1 MENPHVSAPDSVYVK
16 EQLDMIL
23 EKNFR
28 KLDQI
33 DVLGHTLPLDM
44 VTVASLHLLAE
55 RENEIEE
62 ENADKRRYDKNTFLN
77 DLAEMGFEVD
87 EDLMSKLQNIIDQ
100 GFVEINA
107 EGGYHTRL
115 EAMEMVSHINRM
127 FPGMPGMN
135 LVAYIL
141 QTLEEILSGRKEC
154 DDGLEQFDKALVS
167 RGKPLTFVHLRTE
180 KRTESQRAQE
190 RIKRAIEREEFK
202 KASEKLKAI
211 NSEKLSRLRASILR
225 EKDPMVVTKRAIGA
239 DEIRIKEISP
249 QKIKEARE
257 RERLEKERLEAERL
271 ERERLELERKRQEL
285 ERLAREQA
293 ERERLERER
302 LEAEKREM
310 EERFQAEREQ
320 AERERA
326 ERERV
331 EQEEAERLRQEQEE
345 AQRVAREQ
353 ERLRQEEERLARESR
368 ERELSIE
375 EQIAAFEQQQ
385 ATVCPLCQQGKIVKE
400 TTESNREYYRC
411 DNKMCKFISWDKPH
425 PYRCPQC
432 GNSYLLEFRKQ
443 DGSYG
448 LKCPLATCSYVQ
460 ADLSNPAMNPVA
472 PPVHPAPPPPSP
484 APGAEPP
491 KKKVL
496 VRRRR

>member
-1 MENPHVSAPDSVYVK
+1 MENPHASAPDSGYVK

-23 EKNFR
+23 ERNFR

-62 ENADKRRYDKNTFLN
+62 ESTDKKRYEKNVFLN

-87 EDLMSKLQNIIDQ
+87 EDLMVKLQNIIDQ

-107 EGGYHTRL
+107 EGGYHTGL

-135 LVAYIL
+135 LIAYIL

-154 DDGLEQFDKALVS
+154 DDALEQFDQALVS

-180 KRTESQRAQE
+180 KRTESQNAQE
-190 RIKRAIEREEFK
+190 RIKRAIEREESR

-211 NSEKLSRLRASILR
+211 NSEKLATLRASMLR
-225 EKDPMVVTKRAIGA
+225 VKDPMVVTKRAIGA

-271 ERERLELERKRQEL
+271 EREKAELEQKRLEL

-302 LEAEKREM
+302 LEAERKEM
-310 EERFQAEREQ
+310 EDRLRAEREQ
-320 AERERA
+320 AEREQA
-326 ERERV
+326 
-331 EQEEAERLRQEQEE
+331 EQERIARKEAERLEKEREE
-345 AQRVAREQ
+345 AQRLAREQ
-353 ERLRQEEERLARESR
+353 ERLRLEEERLARESR

-411 DNKMCKFISWDKPH
+411 DNRMCKFISWDKPH

-432 GNSYLLEFRKQ
+432 GNPYLLEFRKQ
-443 DGSYG
+443 DGSFG
-448 LKCPLATCSYVQ
+448 LKCPLATCSYLQ
-460 ADLSNPAMNPVA
+460 ADLSNPAVNPVI
-472 PPVHPAPPPPSP
+472 PPGLQASASP
-484 APGAEPP
+484 APGVEQP